1 MRLPILLSLLA
12 SSMAVPLEQRDEK
25 GSSEQNNLAVANP
38 PVHYSVILFPAF
50 DALDV
55 IGPVEVLGHLARSY
69 QITVS
74 FITTASSAS
83 SLNNSSHNASL
94 TPVSTRTRAAS
105 MNPFNSSAFVSIPPT
120 HSLAD
125 PPAQIDALIVP
136 GGAGTRAPDL
146 TPTISF
152 VASTFARLQYLLTVC
167 TGAGIAARAGVL
179 DGRRATT
186 NKKSWN
192 ETTALRP
199 QGPLWE
205 RSARWTED
213 GNVWTSGGVAAGID
227 MMLGFVARTYG
238 GAVARSIA
246 LDMEYEWRDD
256 GSWDAF
262 AYAQDM
268 ADAE

>member
-1 MRLPILLSLLA
+1 
-12 SSMAVPLEQRDEK
+12 MAVPLERRNEK
-25 GSSEQNNLAVANP
+25 ASFEQTTPATSEL
-38 PVHYSVILFPAF
+38 PVHYSVLLFPAF

-74 FITTASSAS
+74 FITTAASAS
-83 SLNNSSHNASL
+83 SLLNNSTHNASL

-146 TPTISF
+146 APTISF

-186 NKKSWN
+186 NKRSWN

-199 QGPLWE
+199 QGPLWQ

-213 GNVWTSGGVAAGID
+213 GNVWTSGGVAAGTD
-227 MMLGFVARTYG
+227 MMLGFVAKTYG